1 MKPITLN
8 TTKENFFDL
17 QEENKISKT
26 EIEIDKIILGS
37 NIREDYNLESLKE
50 LQESIKENGQL
61 QPVGISKANELI
73 YGFRR
78 YKAIKALGY
87 KTIKIVYVD
96 NSLSTSKVA
105 IQIIENLQR
114 EDLNDYEY
122 SKAIHELVKELKDKF
137 PYPLTSKALGKK
149 ETWIH
154 DRVNYSKELDR
165 ILKVDNSLSTS
176 KVKSM
181 SVNEYKEIASLNDTP
196 KLSLIHEIVK
206 SKSEGKDLTIKE
218 LRVKA
223 SIHKE
228 KKTTKPKTKSS
239 SESLNEEES
248 KLRPIA
254 LKKLDKNEKLSHSE
268 KKVLKSHFKSEIERR
283 EKEIAELRKEITDY
297 KKKLGRVK

>member
-1 MKPITLN
+1 
-8 TTKENFFDL
+8 
-17 QEENKISKT
+17 
-26 EIEIDKIILGS
+26 
-37 NIREDYNLESLKE
+37 
-50 LQESIKENGQL
+50 
-61 QPVGISKANELI
+61 
-73 YGFRR
+73 
-78 YKAIKALGY
+78 
-87 KTIKIVYVD
+87 
-96 NSLSTSKVA
+96 
-105 IQIIENLQR
+105 
-114 EDLNDYEY
+114 
-122 SKAIHELVKELKDKF
+122 
-137 PYPLTSKALGKK
+137 
-149 ETWIH
+149 
-154 DRVNYSKELDR
+154 
-165 ILKVDNSLSTS
+165 
-176 KVKSM
+176 M